1 MIKDIQVFKSISQD
15 EDTKLETQYCV
26 AFELSQID
34 AISEDARPD
43 WQNKESK
50 TSIFLMSG
58 LEITILE
65 NFHNILN
72 LWQAFKIQ
80 QAQACNTYKL
90 N

>member
-15 EDTKLETQYCV
+15 EDTKLESVVYV
-26 AFELSQID
+26 AFELSQIET
-34 AISEDARPD
+34 INEDAWPD
-43 WQNKESK
+43 WQNGESK
-50 TSIFLMSG
+50 TDIFLKSG
-58 LEITILE
+58 LQIVILE

>member
-1 MIKDIQVFKSISQD
+1 MIKDIQVFKAISQD
-15 EDTKLETQYCV
+15 EDTKLESVVYV
-26 AFELSQID
+26 AFELSQIET
-34 AISEDARPD
+34 INEDAWPG
-43 WQNKESK
+43 WQNGESK
-50 TSIFLMSG
+50 TDIFLKSG
-58 LEITILE
+58 LQIVILE